1 MDRIMRAR
9 PSSSMVIA
17 LIALFVALSGTAVA
31 LDGSNTVFS
40 DDIVNGEVKNGDL
53 ATDSVASGKIK
64 DGEVKNAEISAG
76 AVKTNS
82 IGDGEVR
89 TADVRDDSLT
99 PADLADVGF
108 LESNTETLTDA
119 AGGGLQSRA
128 LLTIGR
134 VGVNAA
140 CQNNGGGSVSARVQ
154 ALSPEVGPVFVADDE
169 SEPDEDQEN
178 SVYPLNPESVDIVLG
193 LTDTT
198 VAAEEFSFGILDDGG
213 TSATGALAASVNP
226 SIGRCMFSIQAV
238 G

>member
-9 PSSSMVIA
+9 PSPAMVVA
-17 LIALFVALSGTAVA
+17 LLALFVAMIGTAQAV
-31 LDGSNTVFS
+31 DGPLAGQNQVGSADIIDNDVRAEDLRDNSVSTVEIRSNAVT
-40 DDIVNGEVKNGDL
+40 
-53 ATDSVASGKIK
+53 TGKIL
-64 DGEVKNAEISAG
+64 
-76 AVKTNS
+76 
-82 IGDGEVR
+82 DGEVR

-99 PADLADVGF
+99 PTDIADVGF

-119 AGGGLQSRA
+119 AGGGIQSRA

-140 CQNNGGGSVSARVQ
+140 CQNNGGSLSARVQ
-154 ALSPEVGPVFVADDE
+154 AFSPEVGPVFVADDE

-178 SVYPLNPESVDIVLG
+178 SVYPLNPESVDIVMG
-193 LTDTT
+193 VTDTA

-213 TSATGALAASVNP
+213 TSATGVLAAPVRP
-226 SIGRCMFSIQAV
+226 SGNQCMFSIQAV